1 MENGVSDNTAMGTFV
16 AAVAIVAVF
25 YVLRPLR
32 VGARVMLL
40 RLAAAIVSLLA
51 LPIGL
56 IARALQAR

>member
-1 MENGVSDNTAMGTFV
+1 MGTFV